1 MFERFTNRARRV
13 VVLAQE
19 EARLLS
25 HNYIGTEHLLLGLLH
40 ENEGMAAHVLE
51 EMGVSLDA
59 VRGEV
64 MTIVGTG
71 ESSPS
76 GHIPF
81 TPRAKKVL
89 ELSLRE
95 ALQLGTDYIGTE
107 HLLLG
112 LIREGEGVAAQ
123 ILVRLGQDLGTVRRA
138 VITLYERHSQDAGAG
153 EHERRD
159 VPGDRP
165 VAMPAEPASGSGPR
179 LPMPGFLQSRRT
191 GRPGSASVS
200 REYGPGLVH
209 PLGRLNDPV
218 APRLAET
225 ELLAAV
231 LARREHNNALLVGP
245 VGSGKSALVRGLA
258 QEIAAGRGPA
268 SLGDAEV
275 LQLDPPALRIGVER
289 LARRGSS
296 PIMLVEDLDL
306 LLGADESSGNRLVL
320 GIASFAEAAEPLIV
334 TATPQAREKLAAL
347 FPTLVA
353 RFEPVELPEADAA
366 LALKVLRLLRPTLQ
380 EFHNVAIEDAAL
392 TAAVELAPQMVGGR
406 ALPGGAVDLLD
417 AAAARLTPRRGRG
430 SGETPV
436 LREQDLRRAS

>member
-1 MFERFTNRARRV
+1 MFERFTGQSRRA

-25 HNYIGTEHLLLGLLH
+25 HNYIGTEHLLLGLLR
-40 ENEGMAAHVLE
+40 ENESMAAQVLG

-59 VRGEV
+59 VRAQVVE
-64 MTIVGTG
+64 IVGTRATA
-71 ESSPS
+71 PS
-76 GHIPF
+76 GRIPF
-81 TPRAKKVL
+81 TPPAKKVL

-112 LIREGEGVAAQ
+112 LIREGEGVGAQ
-123 ILVRLGQDLGTVRRA
+123 ILVRLGQDLDSVRQA
-138 VITLYERHSQDAGAG
+138 VITIYEQYPPDPER
-153 EHERRD
+153 ERRD
-159 VPGDRP
+159 PPGDRP
-165 VAMPAEPASGSGPR
+165 VATPAELASGTGPR
-179 LPMPGFLQSRRT
+179 PPLPGVLQSRRT
-191 GRPGSASVS
+191 GRPGSASAS
-200 REYGPGLVH
+200 REEYGPGVIH
-209 PLGRLNDPV
+209 PLVRPNDPV
-218 APRLAET
+218 APRPVET

-245 VGSGKSALVRGLA
+245 VGSGRSALVRGLA
-258 QEIAAGRGPA
+258 QELAAGRGPA

-275 LQLDPPALRIGVER
+275 LKIGLPALFIGAER

-296 PIMLVEDLDL
+296 PILLFEDLDL
-306 LLGADESSGNRLVL
+306 LLGADKSSGNSRLIL

-366 LALKVLRLLRPTLQ
+366 LTLEVLRLLRPALQ
-380 EFHNVAIEDAAL
+380 EFHKIVIEDAAL
-392 TAAVELAPQMVGGR
+392 TAAVELAPRVVGGR
-406 ALPGGAVDLLD
+406 ALPGGAMVLLD
-417 AAAARLTPRRGRG
+417 AAAARLTPWRKREG
-430 SGETPV
+430 GETLV

>member
-19 EARLLS
+19 EARLLN

-40 ENEGMAAHVLE
+40 ENEGMAAHVLG

-59 VRGEV
+59 VRGQV

-123 ILVRLGQDLGTVRRA
+123 ILVRLGQDLNSVRRA
-138 VITLYERHSQDAGAG
+138 VITIYEQHPPDS
-153 EHERRD
+153 EHEGRSL
-159 VPGDRP
+159 PGDRP
-165 VAMPAEPASGSGPR
+165 QAVPAESASGAGPR
-179 LPMPGFLQSRRT
+179 LAMPGSLQFRRT
-191 GRPGSASVS
+191 SRPVS
-200 REYGPGLVH
+200 TLAGREYVPGLIH
-209 PLGRLNDPV
+209 ALIRPNDPV
-218 APRLAET
+218 VPRPAEA

-245 VGSGKSALVRGLA
+245 TGSGKSALVRGLA
-258 QEIAAGRGPA
+258 QEFAAGRGPA
-268 SLGDAEV
+268 SLGRAEFV
-275 LQLDPPALRIGVER
+275 QLDPPALRTGVDWV
-289 LARRGSS
+289 ARRGSS
-296 PIMLVEDLDL
+296 PIVLVEDLDL
-306 LLGADESSGNRLVL
+306 LLLSSGDTYSGRLVL
-320 GIASFAEAAEPLIV
+320 GLAPFAKAEEPLIV
-334 TATPQAREKLAAL
+334 TATPQSREKLETL
-347 FPTLVA
+347 FPTIA
-353 RFEPVELPEADAA
+353 TRFETVELPEADAD
-366 LALKVLRLLRPTLQ
+366 LTMRVLRLLRPTLQ
-380 EFHNVAIEDAAL
+380 EFHSIAIEDAAL
-392 TAAVELAPQMVGGR
+392 AAAVELAPQMVGGR
-406 ALPGGAVDLLD
+406 VLPGGAVDLLD
-417 AAAARLTPRRGRG
+417 AAAARLTPRRERG

>member
-40 ENEGMAAHVLE
+40 ENEGMAAQVLGE
-51 EMGVSLDA
+51 LGVSLDA
-59 VRGEV
+59 VRGQV
-64 MTIVGTG
+64 MTIVGPG
-71 ESSPS
+71 ESTPS

-123 ILVRLGQDLGTVRRA
+123 ILVRLGQDLSAVRRA
-138 VITLYERHSQDAGAG
+138 VITICEQHPPDPKR
-153 EHERRD
+153 ERRN
-159 VPGDRP
+159 PLGDRP

-218 APRLAET
+218 APRLAEM

-353 RFEPVELPEADAA
+353 RFEPVELPEADAV
-366 LALKVLRLLRPTLQ
+366 LALEVLRLLRPTLQ

-392 TAAVELAPQMVGGR
+392 IAAVELAPQMVGGR

>member
-40 ENEGMAAHVLE
+40 ENEGMAAQVLGE
-51 EMGVSLDA
+51 LGVSLDA
-59 VRGEV
+59 VRGQV
-64 MTIVGTG
+64 MTIVGPG
-71 ESSPS
+71 ESTPS

-123 ILVRLGQDLGTVRRA
+123 ILVRLGQDLSAVRRA
-138 VITLYERHSQDAGAG
+138 VITICEQHPPDPER
-153 EHERRD
+153 ERRN
-159 VPGDRP
+159 PLGDRP

-436 LREQDLRRAS
+436 LHEQDLRRAS